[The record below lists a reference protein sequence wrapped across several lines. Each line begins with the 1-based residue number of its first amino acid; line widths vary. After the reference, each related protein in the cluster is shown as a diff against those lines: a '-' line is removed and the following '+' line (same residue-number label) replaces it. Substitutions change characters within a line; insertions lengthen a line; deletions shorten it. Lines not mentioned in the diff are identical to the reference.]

1 MSFCLSRN
9 KDQLETED
17 LRHKPGVSTPSRQL
31 STFWPPPLGE
41 TFQEGSPLESS
52 TSLPHAVPNDSSSS
66 STGQVNTSFHILCL
80 SDIRKDYNLGP
91 NFDLLN
97 IKDTAKSLPC
107 AVLKECSL
115 QTRNKLD
122 MKQLSRVNY
131 YLKWRSELIIS
142 VGKNIPMYMRKARQ
156 SKQ

>member
-1 MSFCLSRN
+1 MSFYLSRN

-31 STFWPPPLGE
+31 RTFWPPPLGE
-41 TFQEGSPLESS
+41 TFREGSPYKPSPCCAQWQQFLKHRPSEHIS
-52 TSLPHAVPNDSSSS
+52 
-66 STGQVNTSFHILCL
+66 SFHILCL
-80 SDIRKDYNLGP
+80 SDIRKDYNLWP

-107 AVLKECSL
+107 TVLKGCSL

-122 MKQLSRVNY
+122 TKQLSRVNY